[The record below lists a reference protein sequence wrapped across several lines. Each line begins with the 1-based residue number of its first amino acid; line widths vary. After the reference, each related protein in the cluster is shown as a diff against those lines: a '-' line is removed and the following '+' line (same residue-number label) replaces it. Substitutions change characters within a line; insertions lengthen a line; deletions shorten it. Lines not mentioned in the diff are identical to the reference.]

1 MQILHCVK
9 ISAAGSVTSNFIFM
23 IIVNDEKLVI
33 ELSNYYSLED
43 ILSFISSLQIAL
55 RICTENG
62 CDTKTICD
70 LSYLTEILL
79 PDEKFIEIK

>member
-23 IIVNDEKLVI
+23 LVINDKKLVI
-33 ELSNYYSLED
+33 ELADYYSLED
-43 ILSFISSLQIAL
+43 ILSWISSLQIAL
-55 RICTENG
+55 RICNENG
-62 CDTKTICD
+62 CDSKTICD

>member
-33 ELSNYYSLED
+33 ELPNYYSLED
-43 ILSFISSLQIAL
+43 ILSFISSLQN
-55 RICTENG
+55 C
-62 CDTKTICD
+62 
-70 LSYLTEILL
+70 LTHLY
-79 PDEKFIEIK
+79 